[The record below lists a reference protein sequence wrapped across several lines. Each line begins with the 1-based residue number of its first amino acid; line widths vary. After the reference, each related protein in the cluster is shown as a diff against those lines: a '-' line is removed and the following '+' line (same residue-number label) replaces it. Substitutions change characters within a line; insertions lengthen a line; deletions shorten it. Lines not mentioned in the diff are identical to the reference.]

1 MANKRFS
8 GGVLFAIIL
17 EACPIAD
24 NRKNFMNGGTATFK
38 SSEILQELAQL
49 SGLKRNTPSSQDA
62 SEYKK
67 CKAQGAMYLQ
77 TKKFI
82 QDFEHNIEV
91 KYDELHKRATL
102 FVETYLFDSRKE
114 HEAVAERIY
123 LALDLSR
130 NIPDEASFYYLD
142 KKITK
147 TELLKL
153 TEVDLPALILAVWFY
168 CIKNIQNNRKGED
181 LFNYLFENA
190 DKGNIYHFN
199 KTIENRFQNVLE
211 VNSGDP
217 NVREEYELPPL
228 DEVDEMQPE
237 PEADDSVD
245 QSFVPEAKNVTKI
258 ETPSASTQTINFNFT
273 VNGDNANVRNIVN
286 NGTYIEGGDDDGK

>member
-1 MANKRFS
+1 MANKCFS

-17 EACPIAD
+17 DACPVAD
-24 NRKNFMNGGTATFK
+24 NRKNHMNGETASFRAA
-38 SSEILQELAQL
+38 EILQELAQI
-49 SGLKRNTPSSQDA
+49 SGLVRNQPKSTDA

-67 CKAQGAMYLQ
+67 CTAQGAMRLQ
-77 TKKFI
+77 TTKYR
-82 QDFEHNIEV
+82 QDFEHNIET

-102 FVETYLFDSRKE
+102 FVETYLFDSKKE

-168 CIKNIQNNRKGED
+168 CIQNIPNNRKGED
-181 LFNYLFENA
+181 LFRYLFENA

-199 KTIENRFQNVLE
+199 ETIDNKFQYVLE
-211 VNSGDP
+211 VNSGNP
-217 NVREEYELPPL
+217 NIYEEDELPPL
-228 DEVDEMQPE
+228 DEVDENEPKSDDEEIYDNE
-237 PEADDSVD
+237 PEEIEIDIK
-245 QSFVPEAKNVTKI
+245 PEHENTNNGSGAVFNNYGTVI
-258 ETPSASTQTINFNFT
+258 EQ
-273 VNGDNANVRNIVN
+273 VNGTVIIN
-286 NGTYIEGGDDDGK
+286 NNSGDKHE

>member
-24 NRKNFMNGGTATFK
+24 NRKNFMNGESASFK
-38 SSEILQELAQL
+38 SPEILQELAQL
-49 SGLKRNTPSSQDA
+49 SGLKRNAPSSQDA

-67 CKAQGAMYLQ
+67 CTAQGAMHLQ

-91 KYDELHKRATL
+91 KYDELHKRASL
-102 FVETYLFDSRKE
+102 FINKYLYDSREE

-142 KKITK
+142 KKFTK

-168 CIKNIQNNRKGED
+168 CIQNISNNRNGED
-181 LFNYLFENA
+181 LFKYLFENG

-199 KTIENRFQNVLE
+199 KTIENKFQDLLE
-211 VNSGDP
+211 VNSGNP
-217 NVREEYELPPL
+217 NIHEEYELPPL
-228 DEVDEMQPE
+228 DEVDETVPE
-237 PEADDSVD
+237 PEVDDTTNNESEEIEID
-245 QSFVPEAKNVTKI
+245 IKPEHQNTNNRPGAVFNNYGTVI
-258 ETPSASTQTINFNFT
+258 EQ
-273 VNGDNANVRNIVN
+273 VNGTVVIN
-286 NGTYIEGGDDDGK
+286 NNSGDKHE